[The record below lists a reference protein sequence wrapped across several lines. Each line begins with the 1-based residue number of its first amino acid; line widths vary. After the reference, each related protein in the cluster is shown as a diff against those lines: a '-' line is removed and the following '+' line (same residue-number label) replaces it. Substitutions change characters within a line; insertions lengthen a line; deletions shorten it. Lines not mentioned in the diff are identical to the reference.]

1 MYLAGVLLAAI
12 VAVWKSSGR
21 PAAAAP
27 LGYSIQGRQSTQA
40 EAVCTAQGLST
51 GTSRGRRILA
61 TASMTGAEDAKMVM
75 LVRSGVQLL
84 TLQRMAGASM
94 RAATIGRSRS
104 ARFAAAELQMPL
116 WRSFSSKAPDAKSDS
131 EREDDAP
138 LTNEKLWDSVLKN
151 QPEQGDKKNGDLL
164 YEYPRKSYF
173 GILSAGSLA
182 HIAFWSWLKGYEES
196 LAEML
201 PLSVGEPTPL
211 SWITN
216 DFGSTLGFG
225 SSILL
230 AFLIGFHARRAVAR
244 ISVVSG
250 GDKLR
255 ITTHKFFGDFAKPFD
270 VPAAYVSANPN
281 MTNNI
286 IMKVANHRAFYLVD
300 VKGTFYNRKKLESMI
315 TFRTGFS
322 AHKNMIPDEEKMIEV
337 RTDLP
342 RTEWK
347 QPTRASTA
355 ALTKKR
361 PAFQG
366 KEQHNLLG
374 RKPAGVRKSKGSK
387 KK

>member
-1 MYLAGVLLAAI
+1 
-12 VAVWKSSGR
+12 
-21 PAAAAP
+21 
-27 LGYSIQGRQSTQA
+27 
-40 EAVCTAQGLST
+40 
-51 GTSRGRRILA
+51 
-61 TASMTGAEDAKMVM
+61 MVM

-84 TLQRMAGASM
+84 TLQRMAGASV
-94 RAATIGRSRS
+94 RAPTLGGSCS
-104 ARFAAAELQMPL
+104 VRFAAAELQTPL
-116 WRSFSSKAPDAKSDS
+116 WRSFSSKAPDAKGAADAMSDS
-131 EREDDAP
+131 KKEDDAP

-211 SWITN
+211 SWLTN

-255 ITTHKFFGDFAKPFD
+255 ITTHKFFGDFGKPFD

-315 TFRTGFS
+315 TFRTDFS
-322 AHKNMIPDEEKMIEV
+322 AHKSMIPDEEKMIEV

-347 QPTRASTA
+347 QQAQASTA
-355 ALTKKR
+355 ALPKKR
-361 PAFQG
+361 SAFQG
-366 KEQHNLLG
+366 KGQHNLLG
-374 RKPAGVRKSKGSK
+374 RKPAGVRKSKGGK